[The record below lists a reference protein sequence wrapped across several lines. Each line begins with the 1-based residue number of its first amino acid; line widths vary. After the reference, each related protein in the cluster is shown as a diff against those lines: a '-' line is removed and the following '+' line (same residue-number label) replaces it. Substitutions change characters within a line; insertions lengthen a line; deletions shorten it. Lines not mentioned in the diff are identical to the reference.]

1 MDIVRETLLSAA
13 LQDYPNRRI
22 VLLIDDPPEPK
33 SYAAFESLQNMRNLP
48 NSLQKEFNEAAY
60 PFLQA
65 KKGYLE
71 RKNSNKSKPQKE
83 TKLLIQLYKNAFLW
97 FQNRM
102 NEYDDS
108 TIRKELPEHTRT
120 FMRNSFFKE
129 WCNLHLKRISEL
141 EFLLTK
147 GGADSYR
154 IEKEFNRLVSLFNV
168 NFSTFER
175 KNT

>member
-1 MDIVRETLLSAA
+1 
-13 LQDYPNRRI
+13 
-22 VLLIDDPPEPK
+22 
-33 SYAAFESLQNMRNLP
+33 MRNLP

-83 TKLLIQLYKNAFLW
+83 TKLLIQLYKNAFRW

-108 TIRKELPEHTRT
+108 TIRKKLPEHTQT

-129 WCNLHLKRISEL
+129 WCNLHSKRISEL

-168 NFSTFER
+168 NFSTFEGKKYVNLSHLPNKAMNLNSYIYLLGKR
-175 KNT
+175 WIEKKILKEFF